1 MGFAGLSYVG
11 VLIAAVVSFAFGAV
25 WYGALAKPWMAAL
38 GTTKE
43 AIDKG
48 GGQTPVVLALTF
60 GAELL
65 MAYVLAGVIGHLGA
79 ERVTLM
85 NGIVSG
91 ALVWLGFVLTT
102 LTVNH
107 RYGMQ
112 TWSLTVID
120 GGHWLGV
127 LVIQGAII
135 GWWGI

>member
-1 MGFAGLSYVG
+1 
-11 VLIAAVVSFAFGAV
+11 
-25 WYGALAKPWMAAL
+25 
-38 GTTKE
+38 
-43 AIDKG
+43 
-48 GGQTPVVLALTF
+48 
-60 GAELL
+60 

-135 GWWGI
+135 GWWGV